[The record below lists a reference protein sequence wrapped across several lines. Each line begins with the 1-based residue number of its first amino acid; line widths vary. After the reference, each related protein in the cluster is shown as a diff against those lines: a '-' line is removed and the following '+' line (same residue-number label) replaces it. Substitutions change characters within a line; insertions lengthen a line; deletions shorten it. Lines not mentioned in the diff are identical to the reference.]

1 MPFISST
8 SGSLSAGRRS
18 TAFLE
23 YNNGPIC
30 NVSGDGS
37 NFFKRDVT
45 VNGVRIMG
53 AGGVGGQTAVPDAWL
68 EKVARMFELFMDRKG
83 TGINQTKQRRMVE
96 TLRGDT
102 GTYHAGLPTLQ
113 RVARGAGSDYSTNF
127 LTDSGI
133 ISWNLTNLYDTHVHN
148 DMVWYLNSTGDG
160 YGDGDADAQEVI
172 EHVFHTIHM
181 HGLPAD
187 DIKLYHYL
195 ASDWASGDLYAAM
208 EEAYDD
214 GYWDSSGYGGNTWKI
229 DSDAFE
235 VAAKEYLFLLNF
247 CMFDYS
253 SLWDGGSLSPEWSD
267 SMRTPSGIQ
276 TNNPLGYSFFNTWM
290 APVISK
296 PSLTTIRSIF
306 QDGNTPAQ
314 DDPSLSGSSG
324 YVSLG
329 VCPSTAWN
337 PSTDLTTVAW
347 IDASDSSNYTTSGTT
362 LTSVTDKAGTYTMS
376 VGGNPVTNSST
387 QNSLNVFDFDGNSD
401 YLQSTSYQ
409 AQVSSGNHW
418 AIGVFRFE
426 GTNSTQDSVWSYE
439 TNGSPKTD
447 YALSSGANN
456 NTWPGELD
464 LDGLSSNRIS
474 SSIGNLEFWSLKS
487 LTINNWHVVACWF
500 NKSGNQIGVR
510 VDGSNAF
517 TPVND
522 YDNSLQT
529 NQELRLMRNRSSQEL
544 DGKLGEFFAVANI
557 PGTSGTDMSI
567 LEKAEGYLAHKWGL
581 ESSLPVSHPYKN
593 SAPTS

>member
-8 SGSLSAGRRS
+8 AGSLSAGRRG

-83 TGINQTKQRRMVE
+83 TGINQTKQRRMIK

-102 GTYHAGLPTLQ
+102 GTYHAGFPTIQ
-113 RVARGAGSDYSTNF
+113 RVARGAGADYGTNF
-127 LTDSGI
+127 LTDSGAI
-133 ISWNLTNLYDTHVHN
+133 FWNLTDLYDTHVQN

-160 YGDGDADAQEVI
+160 YGDGDTDAQEVI

-187 DIKLYHYL
+187 DIKLYNYL

-214 GYWDSSGYGGNTWKI
+214 GYWDSSGYGGNTWKT

-276 TNNPLGYSFFNTWM
+276 TNNPLGYAFFNTWM
-290 APVISK
+290 APIISK

-324 YVSLG
+324 YVSVG
-329 VCPSTAWN
+329 VCPPEASAWDPAN
-337 PSTDLTTVAW
+337 DITPAYWL
-347 IDASDSSNYTTSGTT
+347 DASDTGSYSLSGST
-362 LTSVTDKAGTYTMS
+362 LNTVTDKAGNFTVSIDGTPTR
-376 VGGNPVTNSST
+376 VSSSL
-387 QNSLNVFDFDGNSD
+387 NSLNVWDFNGSESLVTGSGP
-401 YLQSTSYQ
+401 Y
-409 AQVSSGNHW
+409 ASSGNHW
-418 AIGVFRFE
+418 AIGVFQWHAV
-426 GTNSTQDSVWSYE
+426 NSTKDTFFSADG
-439 TNGSPKTD
+439 TRT
-447 YALSSGANN
+447 YAVSSSQSN
-456 NTWPGELD
+456 NTWTGEID
-464 LDGLSSNRIS
+464 Y
-474 SSIGNLEFWSLKS
+474 
-487 LTINNWHVVACWF
+487 
-500 NKSGNQIGVR
+500 
-510 VDGSNAF
+510 DGSNSIVSGTARNTF
-517 TPVND
+517 TASISQSTWTIVSIVFNKTGNQVFGRLNGTTRTSIDP
-522 YDNSLQT
+522 YSNSMDT
-529 NQELRLMRNRSSQEL
+529 TASDVRMMRNRSGQKL
-544 DGKLGEFFAVANI
+544 DGRMAEYFHVAGV
-557 PGTSGTDMSI
+557 PGTGSTDISDV
-567 LEKAEGYLAHKWGL
+567 EKAEGYLAHKWGL
-581 ESSLPVSHPYKN
+581 TSSLPSSHPYKN